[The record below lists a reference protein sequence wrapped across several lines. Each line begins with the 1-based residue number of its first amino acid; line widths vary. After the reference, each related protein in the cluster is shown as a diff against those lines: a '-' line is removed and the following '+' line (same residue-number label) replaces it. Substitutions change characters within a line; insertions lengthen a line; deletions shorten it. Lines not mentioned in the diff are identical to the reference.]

1 MTRLSLLWFFLTLIA
16 ANAAQGSH
24 AEASPC
30 SGTNGKP
37 TRGIGLVIGNRS
49 YGAKPLKTPKD
60 DAQEIAKTLCKL
72 NFEVDLEIDL
82 NHAQM
87 ITAVQSLANTGK
99 GKNLPIIFYYA
110 GHGLQINGVNYL
122 IPTDAAFTQP
132 SDIPKR
138 TISLDLVFDAIR
150 SVGNAFPKIVILDA
164 CRANPLA
171 EVSVNDWIPGL
182 AAPVNAPQNTLI
194 AFATDP
200 GSVAADGV
208 GTHSPYT
215 RSLLKTLQKP
225 GLPVESVFRR
235 VREDVQ
241 SNTDGLQTPWEN
253 TSLTAQFYF
262 WEPIFASVQI
272 NDADDDAII
281 LVNGNEIAG
290 WNNDRTALKRF
301 SLEGGVNDVLVKVYN
316 QRSYTGGIPLIG
328 GHLPEGWH
336 YSLQLRRSDGVELV
350 KLSDKEDQP
359 ADNGPHHGK
368 LFTVAKFQIRIDEQT
383 GEVSIIN
390 SDFHSWEH

>member
-1 MTRLSLLWFFLTLIA
+1 MSRLSQLWLDLLLLAVITAFSP
-16 ANAAQGSH
+16 NV
-24 AEASPC
+24 EASPC
-30 SGTNGKP
+30 SQGKP
-37 TRGIGLVIGNRS
+37 VRGIGLVIGNSS
-49 YGAKPLKTPKD
+49 YGVRPLKTAKD

-72 NFEVDLEIDL
+72 NFDVDLQIDL
-82 NHAQM
+82 NQTQM
-87 ITAVQSLANTGK
+87 IAAVQTLATSGK
-99 GKNLPIIFYYA
+99 GKDLPIIFYYA

-122 IPTDAAFTQP
+122 VPIDAAFTQP

-150 SVGNAFPKIVILDA
+150 SAGNVPKIVILDA

-171 EVSVNDWIPGL
+171 EVTVNDWIPGL
-182 AAPVNAPQNTLI
+182 AAPINAPPNTLI

-200 GSVAADGV
+200 GNVAADGV
-208 GTHSPYT
+208 GIHSPYT
-215 RSLLKTLQKP
+215 RSLLRTLQKP
-225 GLPVESVFRR
+225 GLTVESVFRR

-241 SNTDGLQTPWEN
+241 FNTDGFQTPWEN
-253 TSLTAQFYF
+253 TSLNAQFFF

-272 NDADDDAII
+272 NDADDDAVV

-290 WNNDRTALKRF
+290 WNNNGTTLKKF
-301 SLEGGVNDVLVKVYN
+301 SLEGGVNDVVVKVYN
-316 QRSYTGGIPLIG
+316 QRSYTGGVPLIG

-336 YSLQLRRSDGVELV
+336 YSLQIKKPDGTEFV

-368 LFTVAKFQIRIDEQT
+368 LFTVAKFQILVDEQT
-383 GEVSIIN
+383 GEVSIVN
-390 SDFHSWEH
+390 PDFHVWQN